1 MLDETV
7 PGWRERD
14 TPPSLGLRGWKAL
27 RSSAWFIPHVDM
39 VTAWREH
46 AEAHADPLYG
56 LHFAERW
63 TLATMGP
70 ITHVVSL
77 APTLGDAV
85 AMYARIDRL
94 LDSHNRTTLTVEGD
108 AVVLRDRPPAGLD
121 AWPRQLAESI
131 SGAFIHVVRALTAGG
146 LELREVGFMH
156 ERPACADQVEA
167 WFGAPVQWSQPI
179 GRMVADARILG
190 APMWSASGEAFASLQ
205 RALVELQQR
214 VLPGEA
220 IVARVKAALHGDD
233 EGPLLARSVGE
244 VARALG
250 MSARTLQRR
259 LGESGVSFRRLVD
272 EVRAELLDSADSE
285 KRLALAKRLGFADD
299 SALRKFLRR
308 APWVRRRA
316 D

>member
-1 MLDETV
+1 MLDETR

-14 TPPSLGLRGWKAL
+14 TPPCAGLRGPRAL

-39 VTAWREH
+39 ITAWREH
-46 AEAHADPLYG
+46 AETHADPLYG

-70 ITHVVSL
+70 ITHVVAL

-85 AMYARIDRL
+85 AMYARVDRL

-108 AVVLRDRPPAGLD
+108 TVVLRDAPPPGLGP
-121 AWPRQLAESI
+121 WPRQLAESI
-131 SGAFIHVVRALTAGG
+131 SGAFVHVVRQLTTGG

-156 ERPACADQVEA
+156 ERPAHADAVAA
-167 WFGAPVQWSQPI
+167 WFGAPVQWSQPT
-179 GRMVADARILG
+179 GRVVADAGILA
-190 APMWSASGEAFASLQ
+190 APMWSSSREAFASLQ
-205 RALVELQQR
+205 RTLVELQQR

-220 IVARVKAALHGDD
+220 IVARVKAALHGEE

-244 VARALG
+244 VARVLG

-272 EVRAELLDSADSE
+272 EVRAELLDSADSD

-308 APWVRRRA
+308 APWVRRVES
-316 D
+316 